1 MQIVDYI
8 SDGKYG
14 LFEVD
19 DDGDHH
25 CLQTA
30 GDIESLLYFGSF
42 APDPTVYVSE
52 TCMFLLEKQPI
63 PEENKLMT
71 EMINKML
78 ELDVEIE
85 YNDEHEGDEWFG
97 PEDEDDW

>member
-42 APDPTVYVSE
+42 APDKTVYVSE

-97 PEDEDDW
+97 PEDEND